1 MRRREFISFL
11 AGTVAGWPLTA
22 RAQQPAMLVM
32 GYLYIGSPEAS
43 ATDVAGFRQGLA
55 EAGLVEGRNV
65 RIEYR
70 TAQNDAG
77 RLPELAA
84 DLVRRGVALI
94 AAVDSPSALAAMA
107 ATATIPIVFETGA
120 DPVQL
125 GFVVSLNRPGGN
137 ITGVTS
143 MNAELAAKRIGL
155 LRELLP
161 QATRYAV
168 LVNPANAALSERTIK
183 YAQTAT
189 TAIGCELEV
198 FSASSNR
205 EIDAAFV
212 SMVQKR
218 VDALLINPDVLFNNR
233 RVQLATLAIRHGVP
247 AMHDKRVFVEAG
259 GLISYGANIADIY
272 RQVGVY
278 AGRILK
284 GEKPGDL
291 PVLQPTKFDLVIN
304 LQTAR
309 TIGVEIP
316 TTLSASADEVIE

>member
-1 MRRREFISFL
+1 MG
-11 AGTVAGWPLTA
+11 GTATWPLAA

-70 TAQNDAG
+70 AAQNDAG

-94 AAVDSPSALAAMA
+94 AALDSPSALAAMA

-168 LVNPANAALSERTIK
+168 LVNPANAALSEGTIK
-183 YAQTAT
+183 YAQRAT

-198 FSASSNR
+198 FRASSNR

-259 GLISYGANIADIY
+259 GLVSYGANIADIY

-304 LQTAR
+304 MQTAR

>member
-1 MRRREFISFL
+1 MRRREFIGLVGGAAVAWPL
-11 AGTVAGWPLTA
+11 AG
-22 RAQQPAMLVM
+22 RAQQPGMPVM
-32 GYLYIGSPEAS
+32 GYLYVGSPEAN
-43 ATDVAGFRQGLA
+43 ATEVAGFRQGLA
-55 EAGLVEGRNV
+55 EAGFVEGRNV

-70 TAQNDAG
+70 AAQNDAG

-94 AAVDSPSALAAMA
+94 AAADSPSALAAKA
-107 ATATIPIVFETGA
+107 GTATIPIVFETSA

-143 MNAELAAKRIGL
+143 MNTELTAKRIGL

-168 LVNPANAALSERTIK
+168 LVNPANAAVSERMIK
-183 YAQTAT
+183 DAQWAT

-218 VDALLINPDVLFNNR
+218 VDALLINPDVLFTNR
-233 RVQLATLAIRHGVP
+233 RAQLATLAIRYGVP
-247 AMHDKRVFVEAG
+247 AMHDKRLFAEAG
-259 GLISYGANIADIY
+259 GLISYGANIVDIY

-284 GEKPGDL
+284 GEKSGDL

-304 LQTAR
+304 MQTAR

-316 TTLSASADEVIE
+316 TTLRARADEVIE

>member
-1 MRRREFISFL
+1 
-11 AGTVAGWPLTA
+11 
-22 RAQQPAMLVM
+22 
-32 GYLYIGSPEAS
+32 
-43 ATDVAGFRQGLA
+43 
-55 EAGLVEGRNV
+55 
-65 RIEYR
+65 
-70 TAQNDAG
+70 
-77 RLPELAA
+77 
-84 DLVRRGVALI
+84 
-94 AAVDSPSALAAMA
+94 
-107 ATATIPIVFETGA
+107 VFETGA